1 MKNESFSALR
11 KNKRVDPVMQ
21 QNSYLHERA
30 VSMVAILAVITK
42 RIQLQYYKAALPVH
56 TKVLIKE
63 VFSQRKQVF

>member
-42 RIQLQYYKAALPVH
+42 LIQLQYYKVALLVH
-56 TKVLIKE
+56 TLAC
-63 VFSQRKQVF
+63 FM